1 MRSTEMCG
9 SLSARSLGPGA
20 SGCRG
25 QVTGD
30 PVIDWLLEG
39 DPAIRWQVM
48 RDLLRWDSR
57 RWGPERE
64 RVAAEG
70 WGWQVLAR
78 QDADGLWSG
87 SLYKGK
93 WTSTTYALYL
103 LKVLGLPPGH
113 PQAVKGCRRLLASG
127 LHQGREIR
135 FSRKATTADL
145 GVTAL
150 VLSLCAYFGLQDDAL
165 LTMVRYLTER
175 QERGGN
181 WLPSDSPAASDY
193 TFETTLL
200 VLEALAQCRGVPAGG
215 PADAL
220 RAAVQRGRGFLL
232 EHDLYLA
239 AGNPI
244 KPGWVSFSF
253 PPYWFYDVLAVLDHL
268 AAAGAEANPRVQ
280 KSVELVASRR
290 GSDGRWKLGAAHR
303 GRTFFDMERV
313 GRPSR
318 WNTLRALRVLDWWPH
333 WAMT

>member
-1 MRSTEMCG
+1 M
-9 SLSARSLGPGA
+9 
-20 SGCRG
+20 
-25 QVTGD
+25 TGD

-48 RDLLRWDSR
+48 RDLLRWNADR
-57 RWGPERE
+57 YGPERE
-64 RVAAEG
+64 CVATEG
-70 WGWQVLAR
+70 WGRQVLAR

-87 SLYKGK
+87 SLYNGK

-113 PQAVKGCRRLLASG
+113 PQAVNGCRRLLVSG
-127 LHQGREIR
+127 LYQGHEIR

-165 LTMVRYLTER
+165 PAMARHLIER
-175 QERGGN
+175 QEHGGN
-181 WLPSDSPAASDY
+181 WLPNDSPAASDY

-200 VLEALAQCRGVPAGG
+200 VQEALAQCRGVLTGG

-220 RAAVQRGRGFLL
+220 REAVHKGHRFLL

-244 KPGWVSFSF
+244 KAGWVSFSF
-253 PPYWFYDVLAVLDHL
+253 PPYWFYDVLTVLDHL
-268 AAAGAEANPRVQ
+268 AAAGADPSPRAQ
-280 KSVELVASRR
+280 KAVELVESRR
-290 GSDGRWKLGAAHR
+290 GSDGRWKLGTAHR
-303 GRTFFDMERV
+303 GRIFFDMDVV

-318 WNTLRALRVLDWWPH
+318 WNTLRALRVLDWWSGGGV
-333 WAMT
+333 TRG